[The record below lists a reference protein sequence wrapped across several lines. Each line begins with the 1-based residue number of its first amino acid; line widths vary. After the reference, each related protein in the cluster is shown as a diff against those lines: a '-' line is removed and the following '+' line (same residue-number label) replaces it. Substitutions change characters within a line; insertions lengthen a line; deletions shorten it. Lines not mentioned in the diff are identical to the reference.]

1 MNESQEIGF
10 LDYLNLMSLAVSIM
24 SMKYGASAEE
34 VSDIAHSEN
43 ERQSRDIIARMES
56 RMKKQ
61 KEIMEELSNKMDD
74 LLDMMKGEKYGL

>member
-10 LDYLNLMSLAVSIM
+10 LDYMNLMSLAVSIM

>member
-43 ERQSRDIIARMES
+43 ERQPRDIIARMES